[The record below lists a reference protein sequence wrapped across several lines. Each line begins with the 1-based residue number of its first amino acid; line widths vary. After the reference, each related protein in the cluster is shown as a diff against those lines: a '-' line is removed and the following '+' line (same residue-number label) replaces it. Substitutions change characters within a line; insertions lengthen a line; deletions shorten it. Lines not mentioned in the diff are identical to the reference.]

1 MTPRLILA
9 LLILALSA
17 LAQPRRIVST
27 SPSITEILFALGLG
41 PRVVGVSEYC
51 RFPAAVTQLPKVG
64 TYLRPNSEQIARL
77 QPDLVILHKL
87 SNDVAARMTALG
99 IHHLE
104 VDRGGLP
111 DLYTMIEKIGLESG
125 VGPGARELIA
135 TIQSQLA
142 ALRSQSAALPRLKVL
157 FVVGRQLGT
166 LSNLVTVG
174 SDSYLN
180 ELIRIAGGRN
190 VLDDFSLSA
199 YPRIAMETVVRL
211 DPDVLID
218 VADPMMGSP
227 SPNERQK
234 EVVMLWAQQTG
245 LAAVRSK
252 RIHALDSEAFVV
264 PGPRVVEVARSLLT
278 IFHPREAK

>member
-1 MTPRLILA
+1 MTRRQILS
-9 LLILALSA
+9 LLILTVSA
-17 LAQPRRIVST
+17 PAQPRRIVST

-41 PRVVGVSEYC
+41 PQVVGVSEYC
-51 RFPAAVTQLPKVG
+51 RFPAAVKQLPKVG

-99 IHHLE
+99 IRHLE
-104 VDRGGLP
+104 VDRGGLLN
-111 DLYTMIEKIGLESG
+111 LYTMIEKIGTESG
-125 VGPGARELIA
+125 VGPRARELIA
-135 TIQSQLA
+135 TIRSQLA
-142 ALRSQSAALPRLKVL
+142 DLVSQSAGLPRPKVL

-166 LSNLVTVG
+166 LSNLVTAG

-190 VLDDFSLSA
+190 VLDDSSLPA
-199 YPRIAMETVVRL
+199 YPRISMETVVRL

-218 VADPMMGSP
+218 VADPMVGTP
-227 SPNERQK
+227 SSNERQK
-234 EVVMLWAQQTG
+234 EVATLWAQQTG

-252 RIHALDSEAFVV
+252 RVYALDSQAFVV
-264 PGPRVVEVARSLLT
+264 PGPRVVEVARSLFA
-278 IFHPREAK
+278 IFHPQEAK